1 MPSTLAQLEAR
12 VDALLYDATFTV
24 FTTATIDEALRQAL
38 ERYNDAAPL
47 SAETVITVPSAGHEI
62 ALDSINNLLQVT
74 DVWFPY
80 DSDAAEVFPPQRPR
94 GFRLWWDDGA
104 PVLFLTPNPSTGAGG
119 AQPQANDELRIFYTK
134 PHTIQNLDAGDVTTL
149 PAPHESL
156 IVRGAAG
163 FACLARSV
171 NLNETASNMAV
182 STPNYAALAE
192 IYLNDISAGFLT
204 ILDQLRAQSNVRGE
218 PFGAGWTMDKWEGV
232 R

>member
-1 MPSTLAQLEAR
+1 MPSTLVQLEAR
-12 VDALLYDATFTV
+12 VAALLYDATFAV

-47 SAETVITVPSAGHEI
+47 SAETVITVPGAGREI
-62 ALDSINNLLQVT
+62 ALDSLSGLLQVT

-80 DSDAAEVFPPQRPR
+80 DSLVSEVFPAQKPR

-104 PVLFLTPNPSTGAGG
+104 PVLFLTPKDG

-134 PHTIQNLDAGDVTTL
+134 PHTIHNLDAGDVTTL

-156 IVRGAAG
+156 LVRGAAG
-163 FACLARSV
+163 FCCLARSV
-171 NLNETASNMAV
+171 DLNETTSNMAV

-204 ILDQLRAQSNVRGE
+204 VLEQLRGQSNVRGE
-218 PFGAGWTMDKWEGV
+218 PFGAGWTMDKWE
-232 R
+232 RRD